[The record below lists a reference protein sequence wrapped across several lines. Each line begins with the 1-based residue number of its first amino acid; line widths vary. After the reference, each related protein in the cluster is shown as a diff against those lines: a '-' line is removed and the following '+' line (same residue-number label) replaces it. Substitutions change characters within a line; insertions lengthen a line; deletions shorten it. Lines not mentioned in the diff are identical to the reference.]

1 MTDSTLIL
9 LRIVSAERAQLLVLA
24 KEISEGSFR
33 NLDAKIMTAVYA
45 TVHTIDNFQI
55 NIWRVLFKCMEEYA
69 KSVASSFLPRPASL
83 IAGQERLWRQRA
95 PCSSSTSC
103 QRKKSSNAQDFE
115 PLRRI
120 AFNRT
125 KFDGRRMAEQ
135 RRKWSSFTRTSS
147 RKINC

>member
-1 MTDSTLIL
+1 
-9 LRIVSAERAQLLVLA
+9 
-24 KEISEGSFR
+24 
-33 NLDAKIMTAVYA
+33 MTAVYA

-55 NIWRVLFKCMEEYA
+55 NIWRVLFKCMDGYA

-125 KFDGRRMAEQ
+125 KFDGRRMAER
-135 RRKWSSFTRTSS
+135 RRKWSSLTRTSS
-147 RKINC
+147 RKINCWKSCCLLEENYFKTGGTLSFLQMFFLFAPPSISTDE